1 MSPVPGKRYD
11 PDFGKLAF
19 DGKVCSRDCEAL
31 ELAYEEEEDSCAV
44 WYCQRYDD
52 MLCVDFMSDRECP
65 NRYKKCLEEFPDAQ

>member
-31 ELAYEEEEDSCAV
+31 ELAYEEEEDNCDGDGNGGAE
-44 WYCQRYDD
+44 
-52 MLCVDFMSDRECP
+52 LC
-65 NRYKKCLEEFPDAQ
+65 